1 MTLHSIEEIR
11 SGLERGQFHQE
22 LSRIYGDQAPRAAG
36 RFLALL
42 DGFCAF
48 YGASKD
54 TRVCLFSTPGR
65 TEIGGNHTDHQLGC
79 TLAAGVDIDTI
90 ACAAPTG
97 GSTIRVKS
105 EHHRLAEIDL
115 MRLSPAAGEA
125 GHSPALVRGVAARIA
140 ELGYAV
146 GGFDAYTTTQV
157 LRGSGLSSS
166 ATFEVMTATILN
178 HLFCGSALTAPAL
191 AEVAQYAENVYFGK
205 PCGLTDQMA
214 CAAGGVISLD
224 FAGTDVPRVE
234 HLPFDLAAAGYAM
247 CIVDSG
253 VSHAGLK
260 AEYAAIPEEMAAVA
274 RFFGRQVL
282 SQVSPDRFYQNLAA
296 ARRACGDRAVLRAH
310 HFYIDDACARQE
322 CAAIAGGDMDAFLEA
337 VNRSGRSSY
346 MYLQNVSTYQDPRD
360 QGLAVL
366 LAYAEQLLKGRG
378 ACRVHGGGFAGTIQV
393 FLPREDCGDF
403 IAAMEGLTGEGSCH
417 LLSFRSTGTCC
428 VIP

>member
-1 MTLHSIEEIR
+1 MTLRSIKEIR
-11 SGLERGQFHQE
+11 AGLARGQFHQE

-48 YGASKD
+48 YGASED
-54 TRVCLFSTPGR
+54 REVCLLSTPGR
-65 TEIGGNHTDHQLGC
+65 TEIGGNHTDHQLGR
-79 TLAAGVDIDTI
+79 TLAASVDIDTI
-90 ACAAPTG
+90 ACAALTG
-97 GSTIRVKS
+97 GSTIRIKS

-115 MRLSPAAGEA
+115 LNLSPAAGEM
-125 GHSPALVRGVAARIA
+125 GHSPSLVRGVAARMT

-146 GGFDAYTTTQV
+146 GGLDAYTTTEV

-166 ATFEVMTATILN
+166 ATFEVMTATIIN
-178 HLFCGSALTAPAL
+178 HLFCGAALTASQL
-191 AEVAQYAENVYFGK
+191 AEVAQYAENAYFGK
-205 PCGLTDQMA
+205 PCGLMDQMA
-214 CAAGGVISLD
+214 CATGGVISLY
-224 FAGTDVPRVE
+224 FSGGAPVVE
-234 HLPFDLAAAGYAM
+234 RLPFDLSGAGYAM

-274 RFFGRQVL
+274 RFFGQQVL
-282 SQVSPDRFYQNLAA
+282 SRVSPQQFYQNLAA

-322 CAAIAGGDMDAFLEA
+322 CDAIASGDMDAFLEA

-346 MYLQNVSTYQDPRD
+346 MYLQNVSTYRDPRD

-366 LAYAEQLLKGRG
+366 LAYAEELLHGQG

-393 FLPREDCGDF
+393 FLPKDLCQSF
-403 IAAMEGLTGEGSCH
+403 VSAMEGLTGEGSCH
-417 LLSFRSTGTCC
+417 LLSFREAGTGR
-428 VIP
+428 VIS

>member
-1 MTLHSIEEIR
+1 MTLRSIKEIR
-11 SGLERGQFHQE
+11 AGLERGQFHQE

-48 YGASKD
+48 YGASED
-54 TRVCLFSTPGR
+54 QEVCLLSTPGR
-65 TEIGGNHTDHQLGC
+65 TEIGGNHTDHQLGR
-79 TLAAGVDIDTI
+79 TLAASVDIDTI
-90 ACAAPTG
+90 ACAALTG
-97 GSTIRVKS
+97 GSTIRIKS

-115 MRLSPAAGEA
+115 LNLSPAAGEM
-125 GHSPALVRGVAARIA
+125 GHSPSLVRGVAARMA

-146 GGFDAYTTTQV
+146 GGFDAYTTTEV

-166 ATFEVMTATILN
+166 ATFEVMTATIIN
-178 HLFCGSALTAPAL
+178 HLFCGAALTASQL
-191 AEVAQYAENVYFGK
+191 AEVAQYAENAYFGK
-205 PCGLTDQMA
+205 PCGLMDQMA
-214 CAAGGVISLD
+214 CATGGVISLD
-224 FAGTDVPRVE
+224 FSGGAPVVE
-234 HLPFDLAAAGYAM
+234 RLPFDLSGAGYAM

-274 RFFGRQVL
+274 RFFGQQVL
-282 SQVSPDRFYQNLAA
+282 SRVSPQQFYQNLAA

-322 CAAIAGGDMDAFLEA
+322 CGAIASRDMDAFLEA

-346 MYLQNVSTYQDPRD
+346 MYLQNVSTYRDPRD

-366 LAYAEQLLKGRG
+366 LAYAEELLHGQG

-393 FLPREDCGDF
+393 FLPKDLCQSF
-403 IAAMEGLTGEGSCH
+403 VPAMEGLTGEGSCH
-417 LLSFRSTGTCC
+417 LLSFREAGTGC
-428 VIP
+428 VIS